1 VDARRSPVRICQAH
15 LSNQI
20 EHFARHGGS
29 AQPMMALPSPVE
41 PKSLSVPTDHGFRL
55 NDHQGRSPA
64 APQPGELDPQKS
76 IGDTQAWPVIS
87 VSALEDQELVPEGND
102 LGLQRCPSSKEL
114 PNRREQRE
122 DDREHGIG
130 NL

>member
-1 VDARRSPVRICQAH
+1 
-15 LSNQI
+15 
-20 EHFARHGGS
+20 
-29 AQPMMALPSPVE
+29 MMALPSPVE
-41 PKSLSVPTDHGFRL
+41 PKSLSVPITISGL
-55 NDHQGRSPA
+55 TISQGRSPA
-64 APQPGELDPQKS
+64 APQSGEPDPQKS

-87 VSALEDQELVPEGND
+87 AGALEDQELVPEGNN

-122 DDREHGIG
+122 DGCEHGIG